1 MDRPA
6 IGSWDM
12 LAADVV
18 ISGAAIASWEPE
30 CVRIRSRD
38 DYGGK
43 ESQSTAALG
52 TGRSGAA
59 AAFSGHPTRPC
70 PLVALAGGMAAG
82 RAVNGGIGHRALA
95 LSRACVPAH
104 GVMRPPAPKAA
115 RCASRC

>member
-12 LAADVV
+12 LAAGVV
-18 ISGAAIASWEPE
+18 FSGAAIASWEPE

-38 DYGGK
+38 DYAGK

-59 AAFSGHPTRPC
+59 AAFSGHPCEAIRGFRGGDSDVLAHKSSLEPDRKIRRWFRPSC
-70 PLVALAGGMAAG
+70 DSFVFE
-82 RAVNGGIGHRALA
+82 
-95 LSRACVPAH
+95 
-104 GVMRPPAPKAA
+104 
-115 RCASRC
+115 

>member
-18 ISGAAIASWEPE
+18 FSGAAIASWEPE

-38 DYGGK
+38 DYAGK

-70 PLVALAGGMAAG
+70 PLAPLAAAMAPGATLISG
-82 RAVNGGIGHRALA
+82 LAHRAL
-95 LSRACVPAH
+95 LTPH
-104 GVMRPPAPKAA
+104 L
-115 RCASRC
+115 